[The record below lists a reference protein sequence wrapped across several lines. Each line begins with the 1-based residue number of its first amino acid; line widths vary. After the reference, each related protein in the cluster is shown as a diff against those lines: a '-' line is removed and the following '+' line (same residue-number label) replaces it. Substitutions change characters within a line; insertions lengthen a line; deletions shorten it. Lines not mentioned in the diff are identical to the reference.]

1 MSAWADEWM
10 DGWMDGRMDGWM
22 DGWTDGCTDG
32 QMDVRTDRP
41 TDIQIS
47 LVTLFA
53 LKTSLAGLGGG
64 EGGNYTY
71 RVIRLWPL
79 EVKVCWCNTG

>member
-1 MSAWADEWM
+1 
-10 DGWMDGRMDGWM
+10 M

-53 LKTSLAGLGGG
+53 SKTSLAGLGG
-64 EGGNYTY
+64 GGNYTY